1 MANIQILSA
10 KNGEL
15 IQDINTNIVNLS
27 EKSVIK
33 VNATIDE
40 VAKITRQGNSAV
52 IYFKNGETITIENY
66 FDYAV
71 NDNRIVFEHEG
82 QLYWAEFTD
91 ENGVMLDTIRYHPLT
106 GDLAESGTVAAGV
119 LPWLGGALAL
129 GAIAAAAGGGSSSGS
144 SSDNRDMS
152 PPKLTGVIVNEE
164 GQLELSFDENIND
177 SNPRAEDFTVVV
189 DGEEIPVNDIIVQD
203 DKIILITEPEI
214 RDGQEVT
221 VEYQDSTPDDNQGIK
236 DSEGNVLEDLD
247 SDDVGGVQNPDISGP
262 VLLAAEVNAN
272 GNIELSFNEA
282 LDADNLPPLDSL
294 VVTVGTAPDQTTVD
308 VINIVADGNT
318 LTLITSPVIAAG
330 QTVSVEYTNPTSGND
345 ENAIQD
351 LAGNDAAS
359 FNTVDLPNGVIN
371 DSEQPVVDTAS
382 PVLIDAEVNADG
394 NIELSF
400 NEDVSTSNPLPADF
414 TVVVDGT
421 EIPVTDIVYDGNEI
435 ILVTDPVITEGQ
447 EVEVT
452 YADSTPGDGQGIR
465 DGSGNVLDGFDAVEV
480 GGVDNNSEQP
490 AEDTVAPVLIEAGVS
505 ADGNIGLNFN
515 EDVSTSNP
523 LPADFTVIVDGSE
536 VPVTDIVYDGNE
548 IILVTDPVITEGQ
561 EVEVT
566 YTDSTLGDGQ
576 GIRDGSGNVLDGFD
590 AVEVGGVANNSEQPA
605 EDTVAP
611 VLIDAEVNADGN
623 IQLSFNEDVSTSN
636 PLPADFTLVVDG
648 TEIPVTDIVYDGNE
662 IILVTD
668 PVITE
673 GQEVEVTYADSTPG
687 DSQGIRDG
695 SGNVLDGFDAVEV
708 GGVDNNSEQPAEDTV
723 APVLIDAEVNA
734 DGNIELSFNEDVS
747 TSNPL
752 PADFTVIVDGSEVP
766 VTDIVYDGNEII
778 LITDPV
784 ITEGQEVAVTYTD
797 STPGDGQGIRDG
809 SGNVLDGF
817 DAVEV
822 GGVDNNSEQPAEDTV
837 APVLIDAEV
846 NADGN
851 IELSFNEDVS
861 TSNPLPADFTVI
873 VDGSEIP
880 VTDIVYDG
888 NEIILVTN
896 PVITEGQEVEVT
908 YVDSTPGDGQGIRDG
923 SGNVLDGF
931 DAVEIGGVD
940 NNSEQPAEDTVA
952 PVLIDAE
959 VNADGNIELSFNE
972 DVSTSNPLPADFT
985 VIVDGAEIP
994 VTDIVYV
1001 GNEIILVTDPVITE
1015 GQEVE
1020 VTYTD
1025 STLGD
1030 GQGIRDGSGNVLD
1043 GFDAVEV
1050 GGVDNN
1056 SEQPVEDTLA
1066 PVLIDAE
1073 VNADGNIE
1081 LSFNETL
1088 DADNLP
1094 PLDSLVVTIGTAPDQ
1109 TTVDVINIAADGNIL
1124 TMITN
1129 PVITAGQTVSVG
1141 YTDPTTGNDDNAIQD
1156 LAGNDAASFTTADL
1170 PNGVVNNS
1178 ERLLNLADDNVSAI
1192 LEGPQDATVLVTYS
1206 DSSGIDVLNGTSE
1219 VAVVG
1224 FTIEENT
1231 SSVVIA
1237 VQQDNLV
1244 SLANAFTFVVR
1255 NTTTG
1260 EEFEVASA
1268 NTSQGGLVAGALGLE
1283 LLGGVADAQGLRLDI
1298 NDLPAG
1304 TYEVSVYGDSS
1315 QLADI
1320 LTTVDLASLGDN
1332 TVNNLVS
1339 DTVLGLL
1346 EATLTGQNADPR
1358 GILEQLSLRQLLN
1371 LTTDVPVLEALTAPL
1386 DTLLGT
1392 ILDNEVLGNLY
1403 SAPVGD
1409 IISGEA
1415 EGLLGGIL
1423 NGLLIGSALNT
1434 LVNGVLANVDNI
1446 GQLVFDNLVEPL
1458 VSDILLDTVLE
1469 ETGLTTGLNTLLGS
1483 LNTLLSTLGLGDV
1496 LPAVN
1501 GLIDLI
1507 AQEALSNPL
1516 TLFGGTT
1523 AEVYEVNGEIYRAT
1537 GNIQETSADGTQAD
1551 NWAGGV
1557 LTEINGQ
1564 PVTFDSSDEG
1574 GNFTLIEG
1582 TYSELKLYENGNFS
1596 YEYNSAV
1603 VQGPLLSEV
1612 FEYTVTRNAG
1622 QADQESASANLVINM
1637 DRVNQIINY
1646 ADDPADN
1653 LLQGGAGDDILTGGA
1668 GADTAIYYL
1677 LNNADATGGNGT
1689 DTWTDFNAVE
1699 GDTIDVS
1706 ALLSDQAVDASNLG
1720 NYITLEQRG
1729 DDTVVT
1735 IDRDGSDTN
1744 TTFARADLLIL
1755 QNVDS
1760 ATLQLDDI
1768 IKYNP
1773 I

>member
-10 KNGEL
+10 ENGEL

-203 DKIILITEPEI
+203 DKIILITEPGI

-566 YTDSTLGDGQ
+566 YADSTPGDGQ
-576 GIRDGSGNVLDGFD
+576 GIRDGSGNVLDGFDAVAVGGVDNNSEQPAEDTVAPVLIDAEVNADGNIELSFNEDVSTSNPLPADFTVVVDGEEIPVTDIIYDGNEIILVTDPVITEGQEVEVTYADSTPGDGQGIRDGSSNVLDSFDAVEVGGVANNSEQPAEDTVAPVLIDAEVNAEGNIEISFNEDVSTSNPLPADFTVIVDGSEVPVTDIVYGGNEIILVTDPVITEGQEIEVTYADSTPGDGQGIRDSSGNVLDGFD

-695 SGNVLDGFDAVEV
+695 SGNVLDGFDAV
-708 GGVDNNSEQPAEDTV
+708 A
-723 APVLIDAEVNA
+723 
-734 DGNIELSFNEDVS
+734 
-747 TSNPL
+747 
-752 PADFTVIVDGSEVP
+752 
-766 VTDIVYDGNEII
+766 
-778 LITDPV
+778 
-784 ITEGQEVAVTYTD
+784 
-797 STPGDGQGIRDG
+797 
-809 SGNVLDGF
+809 
-817 DAVEV
+817 
-822 GGVDNNSEQPAEDTV
+822 
-837 APVLIDAEV
+837 
-846 NADGN
+846 
-851 IELSFNEDVS
+851 
-861 TSNPLPADFTVI
+861 
-873 VDGSEIP
+873 
-880 VTDIVYDG
+880 
-888 NEIILVTN
+888 
-896 PVITEGQEVEVT
+896 
-908 YVDSTPGDGQGIRDG
+908 
-923 SGNVLDGF
+923 
-931 DAVEIGGVD
+931 
-940 NNSEQPAEDTVA
+940 
-952 PVLIDAE
+952 
-959 VNADGNIELSFNE
+959 
-972 DVSTSNPLPADFT
+972 
-985 VIVDGAEIP
+985 
-994 VTDIVYV
+994 
-1001 GNEIILVTDPVITE
+1001 
-1015 GQEVE
+1015 
-1020 VTYTD
+1020 
-1025 STLGD
+1025 
-1030 GQGIRDGSGNVLD
+1030 
-1043 GFDAVEV
+1043 V

-1056 SEQPVEDTLA
+1056 SEQPVEDTVA

-1129 PVITAGQTVSVG
+1129 PVITTGQTVSVE

-1192 LEGPQDATVLVTYS
+1192 LEGSQDATVLETYS

-1219 VAVVG
+1219 VAVVD
-1224 FTIEENT
+1224 FTIEENI

-1237 VQQDNLV
+1237 VQQENLV

-1358 GILEQLSLRQLLN
+1358 GILEQLTLRELLD
-1371 LTTDVPVLEALTAPL
+1371 LTTGSSVPIINTLTTAVDSVLSLA
-1386 DTLLGT
+1386 
-1392 ILDNEVLGNLY
+1392 LDNILVRPILGDVYNT
-1403 SAPVGD
+1403 SVG
-1409 IISGEA
+1409 SLLAGNGGGA
-1415 EGLLGGIL
+1415 LGFLLTTLGLGA
-1423 NGLLIGSALNT
+1423 ALDA
-1434 LVNGVLANVDNI
+1434 LVNGILEGVDGA
-1446 GQLVFDNLVEPL
+1446 GQALFDNLVEPL

-1469 ETGLTTGLNTLLGS
+1469 DTGLTTGLNTLLGS
-1483 LNTLLSTLGLGDV
+1483 LNTLLSTLGLDDV
-1496 LPAVN
+1496 LPAVD

-1564 PVTFDSSDEG
+1564 PVTFDLSDEG
-1574 GNFTLIEG
+1574 GNFTIIEG
-1582 TYSELKLYENGNFS
+1582 TYGELKLYENGNFS

-1603 VQGPLLSEV
+1603 GQGPLLSEV
-1612 FEYTVTRNAG
+1612 FEYTVTRNTG
-1622 QADQESASANLVINM
+1622 QADQESASANLVINI

-1735 IDRDGSDTN
+1735 IDRDGSDTD

>member
-10 KNGEL
+10 ENGEL
-15 IQDINTNIVNLS
+15 IQDINTNIVNLT

-144 SSDNRDMS
+144 SSDNRDTS

-164 GQLELSFDENIND
+164 GQLELSFDENING

-189 DGEEIPVNDIIVQD
+189 DGEEIPVTDIIVQD

-330 QTVSVEYTNPTSGND
+330 QTVSVKYTDPTAGND

-359 FNTVDLPNGVIN
+359 FSTVDLPNGVIN

-414 TVVVDGT
+414 TVIVDGA
-421 EIPVTDIVYDGNEI
+421 EIPVTDIVYNGNEI
-435 ILVTDPVITEGQ
+435 ILVTDPIITEDQ

-465 DGSGNVLDGFDAVEV
+465 DGSGNVLDGFDAAEV
-480 GGVDNNSEQP
+480 GGVENNSEQP
-490 AEDTVAPVLIEAGVS
+490 TEDTVAPVLIE
-505 ADGNIGLNFN
+505 
-515 EDVSTSNP
+515 
-523 LPADFTVIVDGSE
+523 
-536 VPVTDIVYDGNE
+536 
-548 IILVTDPVITEGQ
+548 
-561 EVEVT
+561 
-566 YTDSTLGDGQ
+566 
-576 GIRDGSGNVLDGFD
+576 
-590 AVEVGGVANNSEQPA
+590 
-605 EDTVAP
+605 
-611 VLIDAEVNADGN
+611 
-623 IQLSFNEDVSTSN
+623 
-636 PLPADFTLVVDG
+636 
-648 TEIPVTDIVYDGNE
+648 
-662 IILVTD
+662 
-668 PVITE
+668 
-673 GQEVEVTYADSTPG
+673 
-687 DSQGIRDG
+687 
-695 SGNVLDGFDAVEV
+695 
-708 GGVDNNSEQPAEDTV
+708 
-723 APVLIDAEVNA
+723 AEVNA

-752 PADFTVIVDGSEVP
+752 SADFTVVVDGTEIP
-766 VTDIVYDGNEII
+766 VTDIVYGGNEII
-778 LITDPV
+778 LVTDPV
-784 ITEGQEVAVTYTD
+784 ITEGQE
-797 STPGDGQGIRDG
+797 I
-809 SGNVLDGF
+809 
-817 DAVEV
+817 
-822 GGVDNNSEQPAEDTV
+822 
-837 APVLIDAEV
+837 
-846 NADGN
+846 
-851 IELSFNEDVS
+851 
-861 TSNPLPADFTVI
+861 
-873 VDGSEIP
+873 
-880 VTDIVYDG
+880 
-888 NEIILVTN
+888 
-896 PVITEGQEVEVT
+896 EVT
-908 YVDSTPGDGQGIRDG
+908 YADSTPGDGQGIRDG

-985 VIVDGAEIP
+985 VVVDGEEIP
-994 VTDIVYV
+994 VTDIIYDGNEIILLTDPVITEGQEVEVTYADSTPGDGQGIRDGSGNVLDSFDAVEVGGVANNSEQPAEDTVAPVLIDAEVNAEGNIEISFNEDVSTSNPLPADFTVIVGGEEIPVIDIVYD

-1020 VTYTD
+1020 VTYAD
-1025 STLGD
+1025 STPGD
-1030 GQGIRDGSGNVLD
+1030 GQGIRDGSGNVLDGFDAAEVGGVENNSEQPAEDTVAPVLIEAEVNADGNIELSFNEDVSTSNPLPADFTVVVDGTEIPVTDIVYNGNEIILITNPVITEGQEVAVTYADSTPGEGQGIRDVSGNVLD

-1056 SEQPVEDTLA
+1056 SEQPVEDTVA

-1129 PVITAGQTVSVG
+1129 PVITAGQTVSVE

-1192 LEGPQDATVLVTYS
+1192 LEGSQDATVLETYS

-1219 VAVVG
+1219 VAVVD

-1237 VQQDNLV
+1237 VQQENLV

-1358 GILEQLSLRQLLN
+1358 GILEQLTLRELLDLTTGSSVPIINTLTTAVDSVLSLALDNILVRPILGDVYNTSVGSLLAGNGGGALGFLLTTLGLGTALDALLN
-1371 LTTDVPVLEALTAPL
+1371 
-1386 DTLLGT
+1386 
-1392 ILDNEVLGNLY
+1392 
-1403 SAPVGD
+1403 
-1409 IISGEA
+1409 
-1415 EGLLGGIL
+1415 GIL
-1423 NGLLIGSALNT
+1423 EGVDGAGQAL
-1434 LVNGVLANVDNI
+1434 
-1446 GQLVFDNLVEPL
+1446 FDNLVEPL

-1483 LNTLLSTLGLGDV
+1483 LNTLLSTLGLDDV
-1496 LPAVN
+1496 LPAVD

-1564 PVTFDSSDEG
+1564 PVTFDLSDEG

-1582 TYSELKLYENGNFS
+1582 TYGELKLYENGNFS

-1603 VQGPLLSEV
+1603 GQGPLLSEV

-1622 QADQESASANLVINM
+1622 QADQESASANLVINI
-1637 DRVNQIINY
+1637 DQVNQILNY

-1677 LNNADATGGNGT
+1677 LNNTDATGGNGT

>member
-10 KNGEL
+10 ENGEL

-106 GDLAESGTVAAGV
+106 GDLAESGTVAAGI

-435 ILVTDPVITEGQ
+435 FLVTDPVITEGQ

-566 YTDSTLGDGQ
+566 YADSTPGDGQ

-590 AVEVGGVANNSEQPA
+590 AVA
-605 EDTVAP
+605 
-611 VLIDAEVNADGN
+611 
-623 IQLSFNEDVSTSN
+623 
-636 PLPADFTLVVDG
+636 
-648 TEIPVTDIVYDGNE
+648 
-662 IILVTD
+662 
-668 PVITE
+668 
-673 GQEVEVTYADSTPG
+673 
-687 DSQGIRDG
+687 
-695 SGNVLDGFDAVEV
+695 V

-752 PADFTVIVDGSEVP
+752 PADFTVVVDGEEIS
-766 VTDIVYDGNEII
+766 VTDIIYDGNEII
-778 LITDPV
+778 LVTDPV
-784 ITEGQEVAVTYTD
+784 ITEGQEVEVTYAD

-809 SGNVLDGF
+809 SSNVLDSF

-822 GGVDNNSEQPAEDTV
+822 
-837 APVLIDAEV
+837 
-846 NADGN
+846 
-851 IELSFNEDVS
+851 
-861 TSNPLPADFTVI
+861 
-873 VDGSEIP
+873 
-880 VTDIVYDG
+880 
-888 NEIILVTN
+888 
-896 PVITEGQEVEVT
+896 
-908 YVDSTPGDGQGIRDG
+908 
-923 SGNVLDGF
+923 
-931 DAVEIGGVD
+931 GGVD

-994 VTDIVYV
+994 VTDIVYD

-1025 STLGD
+1025 STPGD
-1030 GQGIRDGSGNVLD
+1030 DQGIRDGSGNVLD
-1043 GFDAVEV
+1043 GFDAIAV

-1056 SEQPVEDTLA
+1056 SEQPVEDTVA

-1094 PLDSLVVTIGTAPDQ
+1094 PLNSLVVTIGTAPDQ

-1129 PVITAGQTVSVG
+1129 PVITAGQTVSVE

-1192 LEGPQDATVLVTYS
+1192 LEGSQDATVLETYS

-1219 VAVVG
+1219 VAVVD
-1224 FTIEENT
+1224 FTIEENI

-1237 VQQDNLV
+1237 VQQENLV

-1320 LTTVDLASLGDN
+1320 LTTIDLANLGDN

-1358 GILEQLSLRQLLN
+1358 GILEQLTLR
-1371 LTTDVPVLEALTAPL
+1371 E
-1386 DTLLGT
+1386 
-1392 ILDNEVLGNLY
+1392 
-1403 SAPVGD
+1403 
-1409 IISGEA
+1409 
-1415 EGLLGGIL
+1415 
-1423 NGLLIGSALNT
+1423 
-1434 LVNGVLANVDNI
+1434 
-1446 GQLVFDNLVEPL
+1446 
-1458 VSDILLDTVLE
+1458 LLD
-1469 ETGLTTGLNTLLGS
+1469 LTTGSSVPIINTLTTAVDSVLSLALDNILVRPILGDVYNTSVGS
-1483 LNTLLSTLGLGDV
+1483 LLAGNGGGALGFLLTTLGLGTALDA
-1496 LPAVN
+1496 LVN
-1501 GLIDLI
+1501 GIL
-1507 AQEALSNPL
+1507 E
-1516 TLFGGTT
+1516 G
-1523 AEVYEVNGEIYRAT
+1523 V
-1537 GNIQETSADGTQAD
+1537 DG
-1551 NWAGGV
+1551 
-1557 LTEINGQ
+1557 
-1564 PVTFDSSDEG
+1564 
-1574 GNFTLIEG
+1574 
-1582 TYSELKLYENGNFS
+1582 
-1596 YEYNSAV
+1596 
-1603 VQGPLLSEV
+1603 
-1612 FEYTVTRNAG
+1612 AG
-1622 QADQESASANLVINM
+1622 QALF
-1637 DRVNQIINY
+1637 
-1646 ADDPADN
+1646 DN
-1653 LLQGGAGDDILTGGA
+1653 L
-1668 GADTAIYYL
+1668 
-1677 LNNADATGGNGT
+1677 
-1689 DTWTDFNAVE
+1689 
-1699 GDTIDVS
+1699 
-1706 ALLSDQAVDASNLG
+1706 
-1720 NYITLEQRG
+1720 
-1729 DDTVVT
+1729 
-1735 IDRDGSDTN
+1735 
-1744 TTFARADLLIL
+1744 
-1755 QNVDS
+1755 
-1760 ATLQLDDI
+1760 
-1768 IKYNP
+1768 
-1773 I
+1773 

>member
-10 KNGEL
+10 ENGEL
-15 IQDINTNIVNLS
+15 IQDINTNIVNLT

-82 QLYWAEFTD
+82 QFYWAEFTD

-144 SSDNRDMS
+144 SSDNRDTS

-164 GQLELSFDENIND
+164 GQLELSFDENING

-435 ILVTDPVITEGQ
+435 FLVTDPVITEGQ

-566 YTDSTLGDGQ
+566 YADSTPGDGQ

-590 AVEVGGVANNSEQPA
+590 AVA
-605 EDTVAP
+605 
-611 VLIDAEVNADGN
+611 
-623 IQLSFNEDVSTSN
+623 
-636 PLPADFTLVVDG
+636 
-648 TEIPVTDIVYDGNE
+648 
-662 IILVTD
+662 
-668 PVITE
+668 
-673 GQEVEVTYADSTPG
+673 
-687 DSQGIRDG
+687 
-695 SGNVLDGFDAVEV
+695 V

-752 PADFTVIVDGSEVP
+752 PADFTVVVDGEEIS
-766 VTDIVYDGNEII
+766 VTDIIYDGNEII
-778 LITDPV
+778 LVTDPV
-784 ITEGQEVAVTYTD
+784 ITEGQEVEVTYAD

-809 SGNVLDGF
+809 SSNVLDSF

-822 GGVDNNSEQPAEDTV
+822 GGVANNSEQPAEDTV

-846 NADGN
+846 NAEGN
-851 IELSFNEDVS
+851 IEISFNEDVS

-873 VDGSEIP
+873 VDGSEVP
-880 VTDIVYDG
+880 VTDIVYGG
-888 NEIILVTN
+888 NEIILVTD
-896 PVITEGQEVEVT
+896 PVITEGQEIEVT
-908 YVDSTPGDGQGIRDG
+908 YADSTPGDGQGIRDS

-940 NNSEQPAEDTVA
+940 NNSEQPAEDSVA

-994 VTDIVYV
+994 VTDIVYD

-1025 STLGD
+1025 STPGD
-1030 GQGIRDGSGNVLD
+1030 DQGIRDGSGNVLD
-1043 GFDAVEV
+1043 GFDAIAV

-1056 SEQPVEDTLA
+1056 SEQPVEDTVA

-1094 PLDSLVVTIGTAPDQ
+1094 PLNSLVVTIGTAPDQ

-1129 PVITAGQTVSVG
+1129 PVITAGQTVSVE

-1192 LEGPQDATVLVTYS
+1192 LEGSQDATVLETYS

-1219 VAVVG
+1219 VAVVD
-1224 FTIEENT
+1224 FTIEENI

-1237 VQQDNLV
+1237 VQQENLV

-1320 LTTVDLASLGDN
+1320 LTTIDLANLGDN

-1358 GILEQLSLRQLLN
+1358 GILEQLTLRELLD
-1371 LTTDVPVLEALTAPL
+1371 LTTGSSVPIINTLTTAVDSVLSLA
-1386 DTLLGT
+1386 
-1392 ILDNEVLGNLY
+1392 LDNILVRPILGDVYNT
-1403 SAPVGD
+1403 SVG
-1409 IISGEA
+1409 S
-1415 EGLLGGIL
+1415 LLAGNGGGALGIL
-1423 NGLLIGSALNT
+1423 LTTLGLGAALDA
-1434 LVNGVLANVDNI
+1434 LVNGILEGVDGA
-1446 GQLVFDNLVEPL
+1446 GQALFDNLVEPL

-1469 ETGLTTGLNTLLGS
+1469 DTGLTTGLNTLLGS
-1483 LNTLLSTLGLGDV
+1483 LNTLLSTLGLDDV
-1496 LPAVN
+1496 LPAVD

-1564 PVTFDSSDEG
+1564 PVTFDLSDEG
-1574 GNFTLIEG
+1574 GNFTIIEG
-1582 TYSELKLYENGNFS
+1582 TYGELKLYENGNFS

-1603 VQGPLLSEV
+1603 GQGPLLSEV
-1612 FEYTVTRNAG
+1612 FEYTVTRNTG
-1622 QADQESASANLVINM
+1622 QADQESASANLVINI

-1735 IDRDGSDTN
+1735 IDRDGSDTD

>member
-10 KNGEL
+10 ENGEL
-15 IQDINTNIVNLS
+15 IQDINTNIVNLT

-71 NDNRIVFEHEG
+71 NDNRIVFEYEG

-144 SSDNRDMS
+144 SSDNRDTS

-164 GQLELSFDENIND
+164 GQLELSFDENING

-189 DGEEIPVNDIIVQD
+189 DGEEIPVTDIIVQD

-318 LTLITSPVIAAG
+318 LTLITSPVIATG
-330 QTVSVEYTNPTSGND
+330 QTVSVEYTDPTAGNN

-359 FNTVDLPNGVIN
+359 FSTVELPNGVIN

-394 NIELSF
+394 NIELNFNEDVSTSNPLPADFTVVVDGTEILVTDIVYSGNEIILVTDPVITEDQEVEVTYADSTPGNGQGIRDSSGNVLDGFDAVEVGGVDNNSEQPVEDTVAPVLIDAEVNADGNIELNFNEDVSTSNPLPTDFTVIVDGAEIPVTDISYNGNEIILVTDPVITEGQEVEVTYTDSTPGDGQGIRDGSGNVLDSFDAVAVGGVDNNSEQPAEDTVAPVLIDAEVNADGNIELNF

-435 ILVTDPVITEGQ
+435 ILVTDPVITEDQ
-447 EVEVT
+447 EVQVT

-465 DGSGNVLDGFDAVEV
+465 DA
-480 GGVDNNSEQP
+480 
-490 AEDTVAPVLIEAGVS
+490 
-505 ADGNIGLNFN
+505 
-515 EDVSTSNP
+515 
-523 LPADFTVIVDGSE
+523 
-536 VPVTDIVYDGNE
+536 
-548 IILVTDPVITEGQ
+548 
-561 EVEVT
+561 
-566 YTDSTLGDGQ
+566 
-576 GIRDGSGNVLDGFD
+576 
-590 AVEVGGVANNSEQPA
+590 
-605 EDTVAP
+605 
-611 VLIDAEVNADGN
+611 
-623 IQLSFNEDVSTSN
+623 
-636 PLPADFTLVVDG
+636 
-648 TEIPVTDIVYDGNE
+648 
-662 IILVTD
+662 
-668 PVITE
+668 
-673 GQEVEVTYADSTPG
+673 
-687 DSQGIRDG
+687 
-695 SGNVLDGFDAVEV
+695 
-708 GGVDNNSEQPAEDTV
+708 
-723 APVLIDAEVNA
+723 
-734 DGNIELSFNEDVS
+734 
-747 TSNPL
+747 
-752 PADFTVIVDGSEVP
+752 
-766 VTDIVYDGNEII
+766 
-778 LITDPV
+778 
-784 ITEGQEVAVTYTD
+784 
-797 STPGDGQGIRDG
+797 
-809 SGNVLDGF
+809 
-817 DAVEV
+817 
-822 GGVDNNSEQPAEDTV
+822 
-837 APVLIDAEV
+837 
-846 NADGN
+846 
-851 IELSFNEDVS
+851 
-861 TSNPLPADFTVI
+861 
-873 VDGSEIP
+873 
-880 VTDIVYDG
+880 
-888 NEIILVTN
+888 
-896 PVITEGQEVEVT
+896 
-908 YVDSTPGDGQGIRDG
+908 
-923 SGNVLDGF
+923 
-931 DAVEIGGVD
+931 
-940 NNSEQPAEDTVA
+940 
-952 PVLIDAE
+952 
-959 VNADGNIELSFNE
+959 
-972 DVSTSNPLPADFT
+972 
-985 VIVDGAEIP
+985 
-994 VTDIVYV
+994 
-1001 GNEIILVTDPVITE
+1001 
-1015 GQEVE
+1015 
-1020 VTYTD
+1020 
-1025 STLGD
+1025 
-1030 GQGIRDGSGNVLD
+1030 SGNVLD

-1056 SEQPVEDTLA
+1056 SEQPVEDTVA

-1094 PLDSLVVTIGTAPDQ
+1094 PLNSLVVTIGTAPDQ

-1129 PVITAGQTVSVG
+1129 PVITAGQTVSVE

-1192 LEGPQDATVLVTYS
+1192 LEGSQDATVLATYS

-1237 VQQDNLV
+1237 VQQENLV
-1244 SLANAFTFVVR
+1244 GLANAFTFVVR

-1320 LTTVDLASLGDN
+1320 LTTIDLASLGDN

-1346 EATLTGQNADPR
+1346 EATLTGQNTDPR
-1358 GILEQLSLRQLLN
+1358 GILEQLTLRELLDLTTGSSVPIINTLTTAVDSVLSLALDNILVRPILGDVYNISVGSLLAGNGGGALGFLLTTLGLGTALDALLN
-1371 LTTDVPVLEALTAPL
+1371 
-1386 DTLLGT
+1386 
-1392 ILDNEVLGNLY
+1392 
-1403 SAPVGD
+1403 
-1409 IISGEA
+1409 
-1415 EGLLGGIL
+1415 GIL
-1423 NGLLIGSALNT
+1423 EGVDGAGQAL
-1434 LVNGVLANVDNI
+1434 
-1446 GQLVFDNLVEPL
+1446 FDNLVEPL

-1483 LNTLLSTLGLGDV
+1483 LNTLLSTLGLDDV
-1496 LPAVN
+1496 LPAVD

-1551 NWAGGV
+1551 NWVGGV

-1564 PVTFDSSDEG
+1564 SVAFDLSDEG

-1582 TYSELKLYENGNFS
+1582 TYGELKLYENGNFS

-1603 VQGPLLSEV
+1603 GQGPLLSEV

-1622 QADQESASANLVINM
+1622 QADQESASANLVINI

>member
-10 KNGEL
+10 ENGEL

-119 LPWLGGALAL
+119 LPWLGGGLAL

-144 SSDNRDMS
+144 SSDNRDTS

-164 GQLELSFDENIND
+164 GQLELSFDENING

-236 DSEGNVLEDLD
+236 DLEGNVLEDLD
-247 SDDVGGVQNPDISGP
+247 SEDVGGVQNPDISGP
-262 VLLAAEVNAN
+262 VLLAAEVNVN
-272 GNIELSFNEA
+272 GNIELNFNEA

-318 LTLITSPVIAAG
+318 LTLITSPVIATG
-330 QTVSVEYTNPTSGND
+330 QTVSVEYTDPTAGND

-359 FNTVDLPNGVIN
+359 FSTVDLPNGVIN
-371 DSEQPVVDTAS
+371 DSEQPVVDKAS

-414 TVVVDGT
+414 TVVVDGA

-435 ILVTDPVITEGQ
+435 ILVTNPVITEGQ

-465 DGSGNVLDGFDAVEV
+465 DGSGNVLDGFDAVGV
-480 GGVDNNSEQP
+480 GGVENNSEQP
-490 AEDTVAPVLIEAGVS
+490 VEDTES
-505 ADGNIGLNFN
+505 
-515 EDVSTSNP
+515 
-523 LPADFTVIVDGSE
+523 
-536 VPVTDIVYDGNE
+536 
-548 IILVTDPVITEGQ
+548 
-561 EVEVT
+561 
-566 YTDSTLGDGQ
+566 
-576 GIRDGSGNVLDGFD
+576 
-590 AVEVGGVANNSEQPA
+590 
-605 EDTVAP
+605 
-611 VLIDAEVNADGN
+611 
-623 IQLSFNEDVSTSN
+623 
-636 PLPADFTLVVDG
+636 
-648 TEIPVTDIVYDGNE
+648 
-662 IILVTD
+662 
-668 PVITE
+668 
-673 GQEVEVTYADSTPG
+673 
-687 DSQGIRDG
+687 
-695 SGNVLDGFDAVEV
+695 
-708 GGVDNNSEQPAEDTV
+708 
-723 APVLIDAEVNA
+723 PVLIDAEVNA

-752 PADFTVIVDGSEVP
+752 PADFTVVVDG
-766 VTDIVYDGNEII
+766 
-778 LITDPV
+778 
-784 ITEGQEVAVTYTD
+784 A
-797 STPGDGQGIRDG
+797 
-809 SGNVLDGF
+809 
-817 DAVEV
+817 
-822 GGVDNNSEQPAEDTV
+822 
-837 APVLIDAEV
+837 
-846 NADGN
+846 
-851 IELSFNEDVS
+851 
-861 TSNPLPADFTVI
+861 
-873 VDGSEIP
+873 EIP

-908 YVDSTPGDGQGIRDG
+908 YADSTPGDGQGIRDG

-931 DAVEIGGVD
+931 DAV
-940 NNSEQPAEDTVA
+940 A
-952 PVLIDAE
+952 
-959 VNADGNIELSFNE
+959 
-972 DVSTSNPLPADFT
+972 
-985 VIVDGAEIP
+985 
-994 VTDIVYV
+994 
-1001 GNEIILVTDPVITE
+1001 
-1015 GQEVE
+1015 
-1020 VTYTD
+1020 
-1025 STLGD
+1025 
-1030 GQGIRDGSGNVLD
+1030 
-1043 GFDAVEV
+1043 V

-1056 SEQPVEDTLA
+1056 SEQPVEDTVA

-1094 PLDSLVVTIGTAPDQ
+1094 PLNSLVVTIGTAPDQ

-1129 PVITAGQTVSVG
+1129 PVITAGQTVSVE

-1156 LAGNDAASFTTADL
+1156 LAGNDAASFTIADL

-1192 LEGPQDATVLVTYS
+1192 LEGSQDATVLETYS

-1219 VAVVG
+1219 VAVVD
-1224 FTIEENT
+1224 FTIEGNT

-1237 VQQDNLV
+1237 VQQENLV

-1255 NTTTG
+1255 NTTTS
-1260 EEFEVASA
+1260 EEFEVALA
-1268 NTSQGGLVAGALGLE
+1268 NTSQGGLIAGALGLE

-1320 LTTVDLASLGDN
+1320 LTTIDLASLGDN

-1346 EATLTGQNADPR
+1346 EATLTDQNADPR
-1358 GILEQLSLRQLLN
+1358 GILEQLTLRELLDLTTGSSVPIINTLTTAVDSVLSLALDNILVRPILGDVYNTSVGSLLAGNGGGALGFLLTTLGLGTALDALLN
-1371 LTTDVPVLEALTAPL
+1371 
-1386 DTLLGT
+1386 
-1392 ILDNEVLGNLY
+1392 
-1403 SAPVGD
+1403 
-1409 IISGEA
+1409 
-1415 EGLLGGIL
+1415 GIL
-1423 NGLLIGSALNT
+1423 EGVDGAGQAL
-1434 LVNGVLANVDNI
+1434 
-1446 GQLVFDNLVEPL
+1446 FDNLVEPL

-1469 ETGLTTGLNTLLGS
+1469 DTGLTTGLNTLLGS
-1483 LNTLLSTLGLGDV
+1483 LNTLLNTLGLGGV
-1496 LPAVN
+1496 LPAVD
-1501 GLIDLI
+1501 GLIDLL

-1564 PVTFDSSDEG
+1564 PVTFDLSDEG

-1582 TYSELKLYENGNFS
+1582 TYGELKLYENGNFS
-1596 YEYNSAV
+1596 YEYNSSLG
-1603 VQGPLLSEV
+1603 QGPLLSEV

-1622 QADQESASANLVINM
+1622 QADQESASANLVINI
-1637 DRVNQIINY
+1637 DQVNQILNY

-1735 IDRDGSDTN
+1735 IDRDGSDTD

>member
-1622 QADQESASANLVINM
+1622 QADQESASANLVINI

>member
-10 KNGEL
+10 ENGEL
-15 IQDINTNIVNLS
+15 IQDINTNIVNLT

-71 NDNRIVFEHEG
+71 NDNRIIFEHEG

-164 GQLELSFDENIND
+164 GQLELSFDEKING

-214 RDGQEVT
+214 RDGKEVK

-236 DSEGNVLEDLD
+236 DPEGNVLEDLD

-330 QTVSVEYTNPTSGND
+330 QTVSVEYTDPTAGND

-359 FNTVDLPNGVIN
+359 FSTVDLPNGVVN
-371 DSEQPVVDTAS
+371 DSEQPAEDTVA

-435 ILVTDPVITEGQ
+435 ILVTNPVITEGQ

-465 DGSGNVLDGFDAVEV
+465 DGSGNVLDGFDAVGV
-480 GGVDNNSEQP
+480 GGVENNSEQP
-490 AEDTVAPVLIEAGVS
+490 IE
-505 ADGNIGLNFN
+505 
-515 EDVSTSNP
+515 E
-523 LPADFTVIVDGSE
+523 
-536 VPVTDIVYDGNE
+536 
-548 IILVTDPVITEGQ
+548 TE
-561 EVEVT
+561 
-566 YTDSTLGDGQ
+566 S
-576 GIRDGSGNVLDGFD
+576 
-590 AVEVGGVANNSEQPA
+590 
-605 EDTVAP
+605 
-611 VLIDAEVNADGN
+611 
-623 IQLSFNEDVSTSN
+623 
-636 PLPADFTLVVDG
+636 
-648 TEIPVTDIVYDGNE
+648 
-662 IILVTD
+662 
-668 PVITE
+668 
-673 GQEVEVTYADSTPG
+673 
-687 DSQGIRDG
+687 
-695 SGNVLDGFDAVEV
+695 
-708 GGVDNNSEQPAEDTV
+708 
-723 APVLIDAEVNA
+723 PVLIDAEVNA

-752 PADFTVIVDGSEVP
+752 PADFTVV
-766 VTDIVYDGNEII
+766 
-778 LITDPV
+778 
-784 ITEGQEVAVTYTD
+784 
-797 STPGDGQGIRDG
+797 
-809 SGNVLDGF
+809 
-817 DAVEV
+817 
-822 GGVDNNSEQPAEDTV
+822 
-837 APVLIDAEV
+837 
-846 NADGN
+846 
-851 IELSFNEDVS
+851 
-861 TSNPLPADFTVI
+861 
-873 VDGSEIP
+873 
-880 VTDIVYDG
+880 
-888 NEIILVTN
+888 
-896 PVITEGQEVEVT
+896 
-908 YVDSTPGDGQGIRDG
+908 
-923 SGNVLDGF
+923 
-931 DAVEIGGVD
+931 
-940 NNSEQPAEDTVA
+940 
-952 PVLIDAE
+952 
-959 VNADGNIELSFNE
+959 
-972 DVSTSNPLPADFT
+972 
-985 VIVDGAEIP
+985 VDGAEIP
-994 VTDIVYV
+994 VTDIIYD

-1025 STLGD
+1025 STPGD
-1030 GQGIRDGSGNVLD
+1030 SQGIRDGSGNALD
-1043 GFDAVEV
+1043 GFDAVAV

-1056 SEQPVEDTLA
+1056 SEQPVEDTVA

-1109 TTVDVINIAADGNIL
+1109 TTIDVINIAADGNIL

-1129 PVITAGQTVSVG
+1129 PVITAGQTVSVE

-1192 LEGPQDATVLVTYS
+1192 LEGSQDATVLETYS

-1219 VAVVG
+1219 VAVVD
-1224 FTIEENT
+1224 FTIEENI

-1237 VQQDNLV
+1237 VQQENLV

-1320 LTTVDLASLGDN
+1320 LTTIDLANLGDN

-1339 DTVLGLL
+1339 ETVLGLL

-1358 GILEQLSLRQLLN
+1358 GILEQLTLRELLDLTTGSSVPIINTLTTAVDSVLSLALDNILVRPILGDVYNTSVGSLLAGNGGGALGFLLTTLGLGTALDALLN
-1371 LTTDVPVLEALTAPL
+1371 
-1386 DTLLGT
+1386 
-1392 ILDNEVLGNLY
+1392 
-1403 SAPVGD
+1403 
-1409 IISGEA
+1409 
-1415 EGLLGGIL
+1415 GIL
-1423 NGLLIGSALNT
+1423 EGVDGAGQAL
-1434 LVNGVLANVDNI
+1434 
-1446 GQLVFDNLVEPL
+1446 FDNLVEPL

-1483 LNTLLSTLGLGDV
+1483 LNTLLSTLGLDDV
-1496 LPAVN
+1496 LPAVD

-1564 PVTFDSSDEG
+1564 PVTFDLSDEG

-1582 TYSELKLYENGNFS
+1582 TYGELKLYENGNFS

-1622 QADQESASANLVINM
+1622 QADQESASANLVINI

-1706 ALLSDQAVDASNLG
+1706 ALLSDQVVDASNLG

-1735 IDRDGSDTN
+1735 IDRDGSDTD

>member
-10 KNGEL
+10 ENGEL

-106 GDLAESGTVAAGV
+106 GDLAESGTVAAGI

-435 ILVTDPVITEGQ
+435 FLVTDPVITEGQ

-566 YTDSTLGDGQ
+566 YADSTPGDGQ

-590 AVEVGGVANNSEQPA
+590 AVA
-605 EDTVAP
+605 
-611 VLIDAEVNADGN
+611 
-623 IQLSFNEDVSTSN
+623 
-636 PLPADFTLVVDG
+636 
-648 TEIPVTDIVYDGNE
+648 
-662 IILVTD
+662 
-668 PVITE
+668 
-673 GQEVEVTYADSTPG
+673 
-687 DSQGIRDG
+687 
-695 SGNVLDGFDAVEV
+695 V

-752 PADFTVIVDGSEVP
+752 PADFTVVVDGEEIS
-766 VTDIVYDGNEII
+766 VTDIIYDGNEII
-778 LITDPV
+778 LVTDPV
-784 ITEGQEVAVTYTD
+784 ITEGQEVEVTYAD

-809 SGNVLDGF
+809 SSNVLDSF

-822 GGVDNNSEQPAEDTV
+822 
-837 APVLIDAEV
+837 
-846 NADGN
+846 
-851 IELSFNEDVS
+851 
-861 TSNPLPADFTVI
+861 
-873 VDGSEIP
+873 
-880 VTDIVYDG
+880 
-888 NEIILVTN
+888 
-896 PVITEGQEVEVT
+896 
-908 YVDSTPGDGQGIRDG
+908 
-923 SGNVLDGF
+923 
-931 DAVEIGGVD
+931 GGVD

-994 VTDIVYV
+994 VTDIVYD

-1025 STLGD
+1025 STPGD
-1030 GQGIRDGSGNVLD
+1030 DQGIRDGSGNVLD
-1043 GFDAVEV
+1043 GFDAIAV

-1056 SEQPVEDTLA
+1056 SEQPVEDTVA

-1094 PLDSLVVTIGTAPDQ
+1094 PLNSLVVTIGTAPDQ

-1129 PVITAGQTVSVG
+1129 PVITAGQTVSVE

-1192 LEGPQDATVLVTYS
+1192 LEGSQDATVLETYS

-1219 VAVVG
+1219 VAVVD
-1224 FTIEENT
+1224 FTIEENI

-1237 VQQDNLV
+1237 VQQENLV

-1320 LTTVDLASLGDN
+1320 LTTIDLANLGDN

-1358 GILEQLSLRQLLN
+1358 GILEQLTLRELLD
-1371 LTTDVPVLEALTAPL
+1371 LTTGSSVPIINTLTTAVDSVLSLALDNILVRPILGDVYNTSVGSLLAGNGGGALGFLLT
-1386 DTLLGT
+1386 TLGLGT
-1392 ILDNEVLGNLY
+1392 ALD
-1403 SAPVGD
+1403 A
-1409 IISGEA
+1409 
-1415 EGLLGGIL
+1415 
-1423 NGLLIGSALNT
+1423 
-1434 LVNGVLANVDNI
+1434 LVNGILEGVDGA
-1446 GQLVFDNLVEPL
+1446 GQALFDNLVEPL

-1469 ETGLTTGLNTLLGS
+1469 DTGLTTGLNTLLGS

-1496 LPAVN
+1496 LPTVN

-1582 TYSELKLYENGNFS
+1582 TYGELKLYENGNFS

-1622 QADQESASANLVINM
+1622 QADQESASANLVINI

>member
-10 KNGEL
+10 ENGEL

-421 EIPVTDIVYDGNEI
+421 EIPVTDIIYDGNEI
-435 ILVTDPVITEGQ
+435 ILVTNPVITEGQ

-465 DGSGNVLDGFDAVEV
+465 DGSGNVLDGFDAVGV
-480 GGVDNNSEQP
+480 GGVENNSEQP
-490 AEDTVAPVLIEAGVS
+490 VEDTES
-505 ADGNIGLNFN
+505 
-515 EDVSTSNP
+515 
-523 LPADFTVIVDGSE
+523 
-536 VPVTDIVYDGNE
+536 
-548 IILVTDPVITEGQ
+548 
-561 EVEVT
+561 
-566 YTDSTLGDGQ
+566 
-576 GIRDGSGNVLDGFD
+576 
-590 AVEVGGVANNSEQPA
+590 
-605 EDTVAP
+605 
-611 VLIDAEVNADGN
+611 
-623 IQLSFNEDVSTSN
+623 
-636 PLPADFTLVVDG
+636 
-648 TEIPVTDIVYDGNE
+648 
-662 IILVTD
+662 
-668 PVITE
+668 
-673 GQEVEVTYADSTPG
+673 
-687 DSQGIRDG
+687 
-695 SGNVLDGFDAVEV
+695 
-708 GGVDNNSEQPAEDTV
+708 
-723 APVLIDAEVNA
+723 PVLIDAEVNA

-752 PADFTVIVDGSEVP
+752 PADFTVVVDGAEIP
-766 VTDIVYDGNEII
+766 VTDIIYDGNEII
-778 LITDPV
+778 LVTDPV
-784 ITEGQEVAVTYTD
+784 ITEGQEVEVTYTD
-797 STPGDGQGIRDG
+797 STPGDSQGIRDG

-817 DAVEV
+817 DAVAV
-822 GGVDNNSEQPAEDTV
+822 GGVDNNSEQPV
-837 APVLIDAEV
+837 
-846 NADGN
+846 
-851 IELSFNEDVS
+851 
-861 TSNPLPADFTVI
+861 
-873 VDGSEIP
+873 
-880 VTDIVYDG
+880 
-888 NEIILVTN
+888 
-896 PVITEGQEVEVT
+896 
-908 YVDSTPGDGQGIRDG
+908 
-923 SGNVLDGF
+923 
-931 DAVEIGGVD
+931 
-940 NNSEQPAEDTVA
+940 EDTVA

-1129 PVITAGQTVSVG
+1129 PVITAGQTVSVE
-1141 YTDPTTGNDDNAIQD
+1141 YTDPTPGNDDNAIQD

-1192 LEGPQDATVLVTYS
+1192 LKGPQDATVVATYS

-1283 LLGGVADAQGLRLDI
+1283 LLGGVADAQGLRLDV

-1346 EATLTGQNADPR
+1346 EATLIGQNANPR

-1415 EGLLGGIL
+1415 GGLLGGIL
-1423 NGLLIGSALNT
+1423 NGLLIGPTLNT

-1483 LNTLLSTLGLGDV
+1483 LNSLLSTLGLGGV
-1496 LPAVN
+1496 LPAVD

-1574 GNFTLIEG
+1574 DNFTIIEG
-1582 TYSELKLYENGNFS
+1582 TYGELKLYENGNFS

-1603 VQGPLLSEV
+1603 GQGSLLSEV

-1653 LLQGGAGDDILTGGA
+1653 LLQGGAGNDILTGGA

-1689 DTWTDFNAVE
+1689 DTWTDFNAAE